1 MVPVVPGAGAAA
13 LASAGVW
20 GGATVAIVPGC
31 ASIAR
36 SAPCADT
43 PAQIRKPMQATAS
56 SRACLWLTR
65 RAITRARIAQ
75 IRPDDAARDRK
86 RVVSGKSGSVRV
98 ERGGRRRYKKKK

>member
-43 PAQIRKPMQATAS
+43 PAQIRKPMKATAS

-75 IRPDDAARDRK
+75 INPDDEAP
-86 RVVSGKSGSVRV
+86 VRIV
-98 ERGGRRRYKKKK
+98 PGRGDNRLTYNPYYTPALAT